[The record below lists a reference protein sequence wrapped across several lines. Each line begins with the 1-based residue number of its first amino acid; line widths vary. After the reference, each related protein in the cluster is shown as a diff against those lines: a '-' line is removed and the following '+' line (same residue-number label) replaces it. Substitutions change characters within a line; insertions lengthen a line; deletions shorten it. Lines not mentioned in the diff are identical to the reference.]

1 MTENHERDRSSP
13 DHENVCSGAVVNDA
27 ETGFSR
33 IYEAYH
39 QKVLRYAARLIGRDE
54 ADDVAQEVFVKVR
67 LSLETLANPSRVGP
81 WIHTITL
88 NTVRDVAR
96 KLSSRVNRSSGTA
109 GSGRRDGDEED
120 PLSRLPDGKSRTPEE
135 TAIRDEMVACFL
147 DYVNQLPPRYQ
158 EVYVASEF
166 EELSNDEIAERLSI
180 SLGTVKIRLHRA
192 RTRLFEAL
200 RRNCRCYVNERGE
213 FMGAPKD

>member
-1 MTENHERDRSSP
+1 MADNDDRHRRSTAHEKAGGPPKDGTETDF
-13 DHENVCSGAVVNDA
+13 
-27 ETGFSR
+27 TR

-39 QKVLRYAARLIGRDE
+39 QKVLRYAARLIGSEE
-54 ADDVAQEVFVKVR
+54 AEDVAQEVFVKVR

-96 KLSSRVNRSSGTA
+96 KLSSRASRSTVSAASARGE
-109 GSGRRDGDEED
+109 GDEED

-135 TAIRDEMVACFL
+135 TAIRNEMVACYL
-147 DYVNQLPPRYQ
+147 DYVNQLPLRYK
-158 EVYVASEF
+158 EVYVVSEF

-200 RRNCRCYVNERGE
+200 RRNCRCYANERGE
-213 FMGAPKD
+213 LMGAPKD